1 VWYDFYDLIALGE
14 ISIWYETIVEPDDPT
29 NLSYENKILY
39 WGLNGLSGLNP
50 THAND
55 VMYALSSV
63 AGKIPYIDLGY
74 RPKEIGRL
82 RVEMVGTCMGLGYV
96 DGSIDDIKPGF
107 TVSGNHAGGSL
118 GYTAFFGYQTPN
130 PIWSNEEIH

>member
-29 NLSYENKILY
+29 NLSYENKVLY
-39 WGLNGLSGLNP
+39 WGYGGLEGLNAP
-50 THAND
+50 FANSTIKELD
-55 VMYALSSV
+55 DV

-82 RVEMVGTCMGLGYV
+82 RVELIGTCMGLGYING
-96 DGSIDDIKPGF
+96 DYDDLTPGF
-107 TVSGNHAGGSL
+107 TVEGNHAGGSL
-118 GYTAFFGYQTPN
+118 GYTSFFGY
-130 PIWSNEEIH
+130 

>member
-1 VWYDFYDLIALGE
+1 LD
-14 ISIWYETIVEPDDPT
+14 
-29 NLSYENKILY
+29 
-39 WGLNGLSGLNP
+39 GLNP

-55 VMYALSSV
+55 VMNSLSEV

-107 TVSGNHAGGSL
+107 YVNGNHAGGSL

-130 PIWSNEEIH
+130 PIWSNEEKH

>member
-1 VWYDFYDLIALGE
+1 LNPEVWYDFYDLIALGE

-39 WGLNGLSGLNP
+39 WGDLNP
-50 THAND
+50 TAAND
-55 VMYALSSV
+55 ILDELRFI

-96 DGSIDDIKPGF
+96 DGSIENIQPGF
-107 TVSGNHAGGSL
+107 YVSGNHASGSL

-130 PIWSNEEIH
+130 PIWSNEEKH